1 MKKLIRLTES
11 DLNRIVKSVV
21 SRVISEGRLNEKVD
35 TELLSK
41 VEYMDNRSVRGV
53 IQQMIPESNR
63 GMNTAEY
70 KPIRQLVNFFDPRV
84 GIARHGSRQDRQ
96 IAAYILGD
104 GTFLEKKIDEENSIK
119 SLYIALRTEDR
130 ALNDA
135 IYGTFKKETRRGVI
149 NTKLQGTDLIEQV
162 SFHIEKILKIV
173 QRMIRRINDSKVLE
187 YFSDTQG
194 IKGTESG
201 KIKGLSKIITDA
213 NANLYTIKGV
223 IGKMEQL
230 SHKGYDPLSYNIR
243 GRRW

>member
-41 VEYMDNRSVRGV
+41 VEYMDNRSVRS
-53 IQQMIPESNR
+53 IIEKMIPASNR

-70 KPIRQLVNFFDPRV
+70 KPIRQLVNFFDPEV
-84 GIARHGSRQDRQ
+84 GIARHGSRQDRL
-96 IAAYILGD
+96 IASYILGD
-104 GTFLEKKIDEENSIK
+104 GTFLGKKNKYPIKRQYID
-119 SLYIALRTEDR
+119 LYKEDDALKT
-130 ALNDA
+130 A

-149 NTKLQGTDLIEQV
+149 NTKLQGTDLINEV
-162 SFHIEKILKIV
+162 SSHIKNILEIV
-173 QRMIRRINDSKVLE
+173 QIMIAKINNSEAMKI
-187 YFSDTQG
+187 FSDTQG
-194 IKGTESG
+194 IKGSESG
-201 KIKGLSKIITDA
+201 KIKGLSEIITDA

-223 IGKMEQL
+223 IEKMDQQ
-230 SHKGYDPLSYNIR
+230 SHKGYDPLSYNPS